1 MSEEPTL
8 HSRRALTLKFDL
20 PISKTR
26 EFWDS
31 LRIGKF
37 VTTKC
42 AKCGNVSFP
51 PQSDCPKC
59 MGGEFE
65 WVDLGLDATLVTCTH
80 VSVRPPSF
88 AGSDPYIIAIAEFPG
103 GPKVLAWL
111 EGVKREE
118 TKPGMK
124 LRVEV
129 RGSKESNPFYVFVRA

>member
-1 MSEEPTL
+1 VSEEPTL
-8 HSRRALTLKFDL
+8 HSRRALILKFDL

-26 EFWDS
+26 EFWES
-31 LRIGKF
+31 LKNGKF

-42 AKCGNVSFP
+42 MKCGNVCFP

-65 WVDLGLDATLVTCTH
+65 WVDLGRDATLITCTH

-88 AGSDPYIIAIAEFPG
+88 TGSDPYIIAIGEFPG
-103 GPKVLAWL
+103 GTKVLAWL

-118 TKPGMK
+118 AMPGMK
-124 LRVEV
+124 LRVEG
-129 RGSKESNPFYVFVRA
+129 RNSAEGNPFYVFVRA

>member
-1 MSEEPTL
+1 M

-31 LRIGKF
+31 LRNGKF

-42 AKCGNVSFP
+42 AKCGNVCFP

-59 MGGEFE
+59 MEGEFE
-65 WVDLGLDATLVTCTH
+65 WVDLGRYATLVTCTR

-88 AGSDPYIIAIAEFPG
+88 AGSDPYTIAIGEFPPG
-103 GPKVLAWL
+103 VKVLAWL
-111 EGVKREE
+111 EGVGQEDA
-118 TKPGMK
+118 KPGMK
-124 LRVEV
+124 LRVES
-129 RGSKESNPFYVFVRA
+129 RSSTEGNPFYVFVRA